1 MSRPGSLSLAGVI
14 LAIGLAPPPAA
25 SAGARYDVSYLWS
38 SGLENVYAYEH
49 QVARVLGPAVSN
61 KLRVVRRSGLYGLIY
76 YRHGGSAGAAR
87 VAHVHTRLLRANGL
101 ERAAPIRSRDW
112 DFVGPDGA
120 GSEASAPSSSTQTTS
135 SAQVASQP
143 PEIGDLS
150 DAVENRI
157 NDMRRKGL
165 IAPDE
170 RTAWSV
176 YDFTTGKKLVGI
188 NEDVQFQ
195 AASMIKPF
203 LALAFFHKVKNH
215 ELYYGPKSR
224 RHMERMIRYSSN
236 RSADWIM
243 RHLGG
248 PRGAQ
253 AILKRNYPGIFV
265 DTRIVEYIPANG
277 RTYRNK
283 ASAHDY
289 SRFLYAL
296 WNESIPGAKEIKRLM
311 ALPGPDRLYTGA
323 DAIPPGTTVYDKT
336 GSTARVCGDMGILV
350 VEGHDGR
357 PYPYTIVGII
367 EKQQRARNY
376 TSWIRSR
383 GDVIRHV
390 SNLVYTEI
398 SRKHKLQPVVA
409 DSGDS

>member
-1 MSRPGSLSLAGVI
+1 M
-14 LAIGLAPPPAA
+14 GLAAPMGA
-25 SAGARYDVSYLWS
+25 SAAAHYDVSYLWS
-38 SGLENVYAYEH
+38 SGLDSVYAYEH
-49 QVARVLGPAVSN
+49 KVARVLGPNVSER
-61 KLRVVRRSGLYGLIY
+61 LRVVHRSGLYGLIY
-76 YRHGGSAGAAR
+76 YRRGDSSGAVHVAR
-87 VAHVHTRLLRANGL
+87 AHTRLLRSRGL
-101 ERAAPIRSRDW
+101 ERAVPIRSRDW
-112 DFVGPDGA
+112 SFVSPNGA
-120 GSEASAPSSSTQTTS
+120 QPEPSPELSPEPSVTSTPPVDNSEQA
-135 SAQVASQP
+135 

-150 DAVENRI
+150 AVVESRV

-188 NEDVQFQ
+188 NEDAQFQ

-215 ELYYGPKSR
+215 QLYYGPKSR

-248 PRGAQ
+248 PGGAQ
-253 AILKRNYPGIFV
+253 AILKRNYGDIFA
-265 DTRIVEYIPANG
+265 DTSIVEYIPANG

-296 WNESIPGAKEIKRLM
+296 WNESVPGAREIKRLM
-311 ALPGPDRLYTGA
+311 ALPGPDRLYTGTKV
-323 DAIPPGTTVYDKT
+323 IPSGTRVYDKT
-336 GSTARVCGDMGILV
+336 GSTARLCGDMGILV
-350 VEGHDGR
+350 VKGDDGR
-357 PYPYTIVGII
+357 LYPYTLVGII
-367 EKQQRARNY
+367 EKQQRARHY
-376 TSWIRSR
+376 GSWIRSR
-383 GDVIRHV
+383 GDVIRRV
-390 SNLVYTEI
+390 SSLIYTEI
-398 SRKHKLQPVVA
+398 SRKHNLQSTVA